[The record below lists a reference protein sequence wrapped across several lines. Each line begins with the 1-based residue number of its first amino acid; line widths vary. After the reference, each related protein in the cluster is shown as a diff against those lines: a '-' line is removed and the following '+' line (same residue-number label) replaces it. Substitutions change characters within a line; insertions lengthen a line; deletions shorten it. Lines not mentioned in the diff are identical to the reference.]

1 MAQSGQGWGWGGA
14 ETIPAALRNASRA
27 PSQTELWGEGS
38 CKIYRRRECTV
49 FRPLEPEGS
58 GLPQSPGPLPWGTQ
72 LQRDQRQ
79 LRWASLWGTPGTRG
93 SQLPS
98 WEDPPPPQAADEHGW
113 ERQPVLRGTSS
124 FPSAAGVRKPARG
137 QSQGHCARAAKGPR
151 ELSHQQPSPSGCQ
164 GRPLKSTHPFQPPL
178 SGARRPLHRLRSH

>member
-1 MAQSGQGWGWGGA
+1 MRPGPRPKPSSGEKDPAKSIGGGSA
-14 ETIPAALRNASRA
+14 RYSGLWSQRGLVSPRALD
-27 PSQTELWGEGS
+27 PSPGGPSCNGTRGS
-38 CKIYRRRECTV
+38 CV
-49 FRPLEPEGS
+49 GLPFGGPLEPEG
-58 GLPQSPGPLPWGTQ
+58 
-72 LQRDQRQ
+72 
-79 LRWASLWGTPGTRG
+79 ASSHLGKT
-93 SQLPS
+93 
-98 WEDPPPPQAADEHGW
+98 PPPQAADEHGW

>member
-1 MAQSGQGWGWGGA
+1 MHGIQASGARGVWSPPEPWTPPLGD
-14 ETIPAALRNASRA
+14 PAATGPEAAAL
-27 PSQTELWGEGS
+27 G
-38 CKIYRRRECTV
+38 
-49 FRPLEPEGS
+49 FPLGD
-58 GLPQSPGPLPWGTQ
+58 PW
-72 LQRDQRQ
+72 DQREPAPI
-79 LRWASLWGTPGTRG
+79 LGR
-93 SQLPS
+93 
-98 WEDPPPPQAADEHGW
+98 PPPPQAADEHGW